1 MSFFTFFD
9 KKIFNSLFWKISALF
24 LLILLALSLI
34 YLQLFT
40 SSAQLYFQETN
51 QRLNAPVA
59 EYIVKEISP
68 FVEDKVNKPALEL
81 VFNGAMVLNPSI
93 EVYLLDAKGK
103 ILAYSAPDTVIKLRQ
118 VPLAPIHTF
127 IRKKGDDAGLI
138 RGVDPRNIGVWKAFS
153 AAPVREGKR
162 VKGYIYII
170 LAGQEYES
178 TSQLVQKNYILRS
191 RINVLIIAFSAAL
204 LVGLL
209 LIWLL
214 TRNLN
219 YLIYVVRK
227 FQQGDLQARIPVKSG
242 DEISQLSM
250 AFNEMAET
258 LSRNIAHTESIEK
271 SKRELIANVSH
282 DLRTP
287 LTIIHG
293 YVETLLMKENLIGI
307 KDRQQYLQTILQG
320 TENLTKL
327 VNELFEL
334 SKLESHQMQLN
345 KEPFFIDELISDI
358 VHKYQLVAER
368 KGVKLEMVVNKKM
381 LPVYADIGLMERVLH
396 NLIDNA
402 IKFTGEGGS
411 VRIELKPEDK
421 KIVVKVADTGV
432 GIPKEEQPFIFDR
445 YWKMNRGHITR
456 QLGSGLGLAI
466 VKRILELHGIS
477 IMVDSHLNQGTT
489 FSFYISIYQS

>member
-40 SSAQLYFQETN
+40 SSAQLYFLETN

-59 EYIVKEISP
+59 QYIVKEISP
-68 FVEDKVNKPALEL
+68 FVDGKVNKPALEL

-93 EVYLLDAKGK
+93 EVYLLDGEGK
-103 ILAYSAPDTVIKLRQ
+103 ILAYSAPDTSIKLTQ

-127 IRKKGDDAGLI
+127 IRQNGRDAGLI
-138 RGVDPRNIGVWKAFS
+138 TGVDPRNIGVWKAFS
-153 AAPVREGKR
+153 AAPVREGKKI
-162 VKGYIYII
+162 KGYIYII

-178 TSQLVQKNYILRS
+178 VSLLVQKNYILRS
-191 RINVLIIAFSAAL
+191 RINILITAFSAAL
-204 LVGLL
+204 AVGLL

-214 TRNLN
+214 TRHLN
-219 YLIYVVRK
+219 YLIQVVRR

-242 DEISQLSM
+242 DELSQLSL

-258 LSRNIAHTESIEK
+258 LSSNMAHTENIEK

-293 YVETLLMKENLIGI
+293 YVETLLMKENLIDI
-307 KDRQQYLQTILQG
+307 NDRKQYLQTILQG
-320 TENLTKL
+320 TENLKKL

-334 SKLESHQMQLN
+334 SQLESHQRQLN
-345 KEPFFIDELISDI
+345 KEPFFINELISDI
-358 VHKYQLVAER
+358 VQNYQLVAER
-368 KGVKLEMVVNKKM
+368 KGVKLETIVNKKL
-381 LPVYADIGLMERVLH
+381 LPVYADIGLMERVLQ

-402 IKFTGEGGS
+402 IKFTGEGGW
-411 VRIELKPEDK
+411 VKIELQPDEKQIE
-421 KIVVKVADTGV
+421 VKVIDTGI

-456 QLGSGLGLAI
+456 QQGSGLGLAI
-466 VKRILELHGIS
+466 VKRILELHGTS
-477 IMVDSHLNQGTT
+477 IRVESQVNMGTT
-489 FSFYISIYQS
+489 FSFQIAIYQP